1 MRKSFQFRIYPTKKQ
16 EVALDRTLST
26 CRHLYNDA
34 LAERKRNAELN
45 RLQKSLDVF
54 PWGKQ
59 EWINYYDQ
67 ANQLPLTKTAFQ
79 KEVHSQVL
87 QNTLKRVERSFQN
100 FFNGAGYPRF
110 QGRNR
115 YNSFTY
121 PDSGLK
127 IILNEGK
134 LILSKI
140 GSLKIVL
147 HREIEGKIKTCTI
160 KRDVDQWY
168 VSFSCEIDIPII
180 PIEVKTITGIDVGL
194 ISLMTFSN
202 GEKIEPPK
210 YLRASEKRLAQ
221 EQIHLSKKKKGS
233 NNRNEQR
240 IVVAKVHRRI
250 RFQRKDFNHKLSPN
264 SA

>member
-1 MRKSFQFRIYPTKKQ
+1 VIDINNSLKITLIRK
-16 EVALDRTLST
+16 T
-26 CRHLYNDA
+26 CRHLYNDS
-34 LAERKRNAELN
+34 LAERKRQAELN
-45 RLQKSLDVF
+45 RLKQSFDVF
-54 PWGKQ
+54 PWGKP

-121 PDSGLK
+121 PGSGLK
-127 IILNEGK
+127 LNLNEGK

-140 GSLKIVL
+140 GNIKIVL

-160 KRDVDQWY
+160 KRDQWY
-168 VSFSCEIDIPII
+168 VSFSCEIVIPII
-180 PIEVKTITGIDVGL
+180 PIETKTITGIDVGL
-194 ISLMTFSN
+194 ISLMTLGN

-210 YLRASEKRLAQ
+210 YLRASEKRLA
-221 EQIHLSKKKKGS
+221 
-233 NNRNEQR
+233 
-240 IVVAKVHRRI
+240 
-250 RFQRKDFNHKLSPN
+250 
-264 SA
+264 